1 MTLRTPSGALK
12 ARLNAGEVVGCHWL
26 SLGSPA
32 LAELAATAGAD
43 TLVIDMQHGLWDRV
57 SLEAVIGTT
66 NAAAALLVRT
76 ADQSAYAI
84 SSALDAGADG
94 IIAPLVDSAAQ
105 CAAVV
110 MAARFPP
117 HGRRSAGGVRPL
129 KDFGAYRAAVDQHL
143 LVAVMIETAEAVDAA
158 EDIAATPGLDMIFI
172 GTGDL
177 ALSLGAGPGAR
188 TFEAALQ
195 RVLTAGRAAGVA
207 VGAFTPDLDHALNRA
222 AQGFQFV
229 VFANDIDQ
237 NLGKLAQQRQ
247 AFAARLGGGPR
258 PPS

>member
-1 MTLRTPSGALK
+1 MPIRTPSGALK

-32 LAELAATAGAD
+32 LAELAAAAGAD
-43 TLVIDMQHGLWDRV
+43 TLVVDMQHGLWDRAG
-57 SLEAVIGTT
+57 LEAAIGTA
-66 NAAAALLVRT
+66 NAAATLLVRT
-76 ADQSAYAI
+76 ADQSTYAI

-94 IIAPLVDSAAQ
+94 VIAPLVDSAEQ
-105 CAAVV
+105 CVAVV
-110 MAARFPP
+110 AAARYPP
-117 HGRRSAGGVRPL
+117 HGRRSAGGIRPL
-129 KDFGAYRAAVDQHL
+129 VDFGAYRAAAERM

-158 EDIAATPGLDMIFI
+158 EDIAATPGLDMVFI

-188 TFEAALQ
+188 VFEAALQ
-195 RVLTAGRAAGVA
+195 RVLTACRAAGIA
-207 VGAFTPDLDHALNRA
+207 AGAFTPDLDHALKRA

-247 AFAARLGGGPR
+247 AFAAGLGGGRR